1 MSALLV
7 AVAVAAIVV
16 VVPGQDTALVIK
28 NTLAGRREAGVATA
42 LGVSTGVLTWALATS
57 IGLAAVL
64 VASERVFLAIK
75 LLGAAYLV
83 FLGLHA
89 LAGALRRRGHGREPA
104 PVAALG
110 PRAAYRQGAL
120 SNLGNPKMAVFFTS
134 LLPQFAGP
142 EAGFLDLFALGVVF
156 VALTLAWLAVYAVA
170 VDRVSAVFRRP
181 LVRRA
186 IDAVTGAVLVALGL
200 RLATERR

>member
-1 MSALLV
+1 
-7 AVAVAAIVV
+7 
-16 VVPGQDTALVIK
+16 
-28 NTLAGRREAGVATA
+28 
-42 LGVSTGVLTWALATS
+42 
-57 IGLAAVL
+57 
-64 VASERVFLAIK
+64 
-75 LLGAAYLV
+75 
-83 FLGLHA
+83 
-89 LAGALRRRGHGREPA
+89 
-104 PVAALG
+104 
-110 PRAAYRQGAL
+110 
-120 SNLGNPKMAVFFTS
+120 MAVFFTS

-170 VDRVSAVFRRP
+170 VDRVSAVFGRP